1 MKAYK
6 NKNNLNNNLSNFTT
20 VLKKLQGT
28 SFKVMQLTKL
38 MTFMIIANKSSE
50 RGRGLATQFCS
61 RSKAGQDRHRGK
73 HKFLNYWAIHSM
85 RLHNKI
91 LKRHRNR
98 GGKKNGI

>member
-1 MKAYK
+1 MV
-6 NKNNLNNNLSNFTT
+6 FT
-20 VLKKLQGT
+20 KLQGT

-38 MTFMIIANKSSE
+38 MTFTIIANESSE

-61 RSKAGQDRHRGK
+61 RSSKAGQDRHRGK
-73 HKFLNYWAIHSM
+73 HKFLNYCAIHSM

-98 GGKKNGI
+98 EKKKKKEYSFGKIKITC